1 VSSSLN
7 RICVLFASCVILA
20 CADDPGAVQM
30 QPAPFFTLSGV
41 VRDAAGIPVADAEVA
56 ISSTFKFSSDSGYFA
71 FERVRGD
78 LTVIV
83 TKAGFEDYGVKVRMD
98 SNVDLDVRLQKQLVV
113 SEIIVGKTLAGTIH
127 ANALPC
133 DPVRWDA
140 NAPCRRLSFIAPVS
154 GILVL
159 TLRWTGT
166 PPLDAVVTNA
176 FGDYL
181 AYSEKVGG
189 NQAYVALHVDQ
200 ARRYEV
206 RVSSYY
212 GAQLFELTT
221 ELHADR

>member
-1 VSSSLN
+1 
-7 RICVLFASCVILA
+7 VIIA
-20 CADDPGAVQM
+20 CADEPSAVQM

-41 VRDAAGIPVADAEVA
+41 VRDAAGVPVAGAAVDINSA
-56 ISSTFKFSSDSGYFA
+56 FKFSSDSGYFA
-71 FERVRGD
+71 FERVRGE

-83 TKAGFEDYGVKVRMD
+83 TKTGFEEYGAKVRMD
-98 SNVDLDVRLQKQLVV
+98 ANVDLNVRLEKQLVV

-154 GILVL
+154 GTVVL
-159 TLRWTGT
+159 TLRWTNT
-166 PPLDAVVTNA
+166 PPLDVVVTNA
-176 FGDYL
+176 FGEYL
-181 AYSEKVGG
+181 AVSEEVGD
-189 NQAYVALHVDQ
+189 NQAYVSLLVDQ

-221 ELHADR
+221 ELHPDR